1 MVNNIVPLIN
11 KKDKEFLKDYS
22 ELTWELE
29 AMDDGSIWLT
39 NAQRMYIVPP
49 GGFTQKRKKTTQSL
63 ECVQGVSTSSY

>member
-1 MVNNIVPLIN
+1 MQWQTGASVMVNNIVPLIN

-39 NAQRMYIVPP
+39 NA
-49 GGFTQKRKKTTQSL
+49 
-63 ECVQGVSTSSY
+63 